1 MAEDFYSVL
10 GVPKTA
16 EADAIKKAYRK
27 LARDLHPDKNPGNK
41 EAEAKFKKVNRAYEA
56 LSDATKRSLYDE
68 FGEEALRDGFD
79 AEKARAYKQWGGG
92 GGAGGNPFGG
102 GGFGGVRGR
111 AHQVNLEDLF
121 GGNAGGA
128 DFGDLFG
135 RQQRGGRPRGPVKGE
150 DQEQELTV
158 DFDAAVRGTT
168 LQLRHPGST
177 ETVTVRIPPGAD
189 DGSRVRIPSQGGRSP
204 NGGPSGDLVLVIHV
218 KPHALFRREGDDLH
232 IDVPIHVSEAIKG
245 GKVKVPTFEGA
256 VVLKVPPRTQNG
268 GVLRVKGKGVERKNR
283 PKGDLYVHFQVHI
296 PTHLDAE
303 KAAELAAL
311 ADEIAKLEDPDLRAN
326 LEAAVV

>member
-1 MAEDFYSVL
+1 MADDFYAVL

-41 EAEAKFKKVNRAYEA
+41 EAETKFKKVNRAYET
-56 LSDATKRSLYDE
+56 LSDATKRALYDE
-68 FGEEALRDGFD
+68 FGEEALREGFD
-79 AEKARAYKQWGGG
+79 AEKARAYKQWGG
-92 GGAGGNPFGG
+92 ANGGNPFSG

-121 GGNAGGA
+121 GGQVGGA

-135 RQQRGGRPRGPVKGE
+135 RPNRGRSRGPVKGE
-150 DQEQELTV
+150 DHEQELTV
-158 DFDAAVRGTT
+158 DFDAAVKGTQ

-189 DGSRVRIPSQGGRSP
+189 DGSRVRIPGQGGRSP

-218 KPHALFRREGDDLH
+218 KPHRLFKREGDDLH
-232 IDVPIHVSEAIKG
+232 IDVPIQVSEAIKG
-245 GKVKVPTFEGA
+245 AKVKVPTFEGA
-256 VVLKVPPRTQNG
+256 VVVKVPPGTQTG

-296 PTHLDAE
+296 PSVVSP
-303 KAAELAAL
+303 ELTKL
-311 ADEIAKLEDPDLRAN
+311 ADQIEKLEDPNLRAG
-326 LEAAVV
+326 LETV

>member
-1 MAEDFYSVL
+1 MAEDFYAVL
-10 GVPKTA
+10 GVAKNA

-41 EAEAKFKKVNRAYEA
+41 EAEARFKKVNRANEV
-56 LSDATKRSLYDE
+56 LSDPKKRALYDE
-68 FGEEALRDGFD
+68 FGEDALREGFD
-79 AEKARAYKQWGGG
+79 AEQARAYKQWGGG
-92 GGAGGNPFGG
+92 GGGHPFG
-102 GGFGGVRGR
+102 GGVRGR

-121 GGNAGGA
+121 GGQVGGA

-135 RQQRGGRPRGPVKGE
+135 RAGGRRARGPIKGE

-158 DFDAAVRGTT
+158 DFDTAVKGTT

-177 ETVTVRIPPGAD
+177 ETVSVRIPPGAD
-189 DGSRVRIPSQGGRSP
+189 NGSRVRIPGQGGRSP

-218 KPHALFRREGDDLH
+218 TPHELFRREGDDLH
-232 IDVPIHVSEAIKG
+232 IDVPIHVSEAVKG

-256 VVLKVPPRTQNG
+256 VVLKVPPGTQSG

-296 PTHLDAE
+296 PT
-303 KAAELAAL
+303 KMSPELTKI
-311 ADEIAKLEDPDLRAN
+311 ADEIEKLEDPALRAK
-326 LEAAVV
+326 LEAAAV